1 MTKDE
6 VGGWHHQLNGHEFGH
21 TPGDSGGQ
29 RILAC
34 CMQSMRSQSVRYDL
48 MTEQEH
54 DTAVK
59 MEIKKPCER
68 RLGPCGAKANGFT

>member
-6 VGGWHHQLNGHEFGH
+6 VIGWHHPFNGQEFGH

-34 CMQSMRSQSVRYDL
+34 CMQSIRSQSVRYDL
-48 MTEQEH
+48 MTE
-54 DTAVK
+54 
-59 MEIKKPCER
+59 
-68 RLGPCGAKANGFT
+68 